1 MDDKRGVGERRQ
13 GMDRRD
19 FVALTL
25 GAAAAGVAGVASGAS
40 GTVAG
45 IASGAAAG
53 AVPNAAT
60 GAWHDALIINAL
72 GGLDDPNPAPGA
84 KDPAGPT
91 QAVQG
96 VQPLSLN
103 ERAIHD
109 AMASGLNAINITL
122 GYVSGNMEPFEY
134 TISEIAQWDAILRK
148 NSDRLLKVYTASD
161 ILLARGRHKIGVI
174 YGFQNA
180 AMVGTNPAR
189 IDIFANLGVRVIQL
203 TYNPANAL
211 GDGSMAPGN
220 RGLTPLGHAVVER
233 LNANR
238 IMVDL
243 SHSGEK
249 TCLDAARA
257 SKQPI
262 SINHTGCRALNDV
275 PRNKTDEELR
285 LVATKGGFVGIYFMP
300 FLNASSH
307 ATAADV
313 VAHIEHAVDVCG
325 EDHVGI
331 GTDGSVTAIDDLEA
345 YKSHLATEIAAR
357 RAAGISATGERPDS
371 FPFVVDLRGVGQFRE
386 LADRL
391 QRRGYT
397 TGRIEKIL
405 GRNFLR
411 YAQDIWGVPRAPI
424 DS

>member
-1 MDDKRGVGERRQ
+1 MDDKRAAGDRRQ
-13 GMDRRD
+13 GLDRRE
-19 FVALTL
+19 FVALTF
-25 GAAAAGVAGVASGAS
+25 GAAAVGVVSAS
-40 GTVAG
+40 
-45 IASGAAAG
+45 AATAG
-53 AVPNAAT
+53 AVSNAAP

-72 GGLDDPNPAPGA
+72 GDIEDPNPPAGA
-84 KDPAGPT
+84 KNPPGQT

-103 ERAIHD
+103 ERAIND
-109 AMASGLNAINITL
+109 AFASGLTAINVTL

-134 TISEIAQWDAILRK
+134 TISEIGQWDALLRAH
-148 NSDRLLKVYTASD
+148 SSRLLKVHTASD
-161 ILLARGRHKIGVI
+161 ILLARGEHKIGVI

-180 AMVGTNPAR
+180 VMVGTNPER
-189 IDIFANLGVRVIQL
+189 VDIFANLGVRVIQL

-211 GDGSMAPGN
+211 GDGSMAPEN
-220 RGLTPLGHAVVER
+220 RGLTPFGHAVVER

-243 SHSGEK
+243 SHSGQK

-285 LVATKGGFVGIYFMP
+285 LVATKGGFVGIHFMP
-300 FLNASSH
+300 FLNPSSH
-307 ATAADV
+307 ATADDV
-313 VAHIEHAVDVCG
+313 VAHIEHAVNVCG

-331 GTDGSVTAIDDLEA
+331 GTDGPVTAIDDLEA
-345 YKSHLATEIAAR
+345 YKSHLAAEIAAR

-391 QRRGYT
+391 QRRGYS

-405 GRNFLR
+405 GRNFLS
-411 YAQDIWGVPRAPI
+411 YAQEVWGVPRAPV